1 MSTSTVTEWIA
12 IVNLRSGGRARPE
25 AFARRLESAVSR
37 VFVSERAG
45 HVDSLVR
52 ACPDAT
58 GIVVAGGDGTLFEVL
73 QACDRARQKILLI
86 PSGRGNSLAKDL
98 GMDADCDPVACVQHG
113 IDRAIDL
120 LDVELVMHDGR
131 RWTGVSASNLAIGYP
146 AEVAR
151 QAARW
156 RRFGPRSY
164 AIAALT
170 ARIESLNVRIRCDD
184 EQDES
189 ANVTGFVISNSRY
202 VGPFLGF
209 PSSSLGDGICHTI
222 EMRAGRIR
230 QAVHNLS
237 SFSGLGFYE
246 PGVRRD
252 IRAIRIVLDTP
263 SLMKIDGEL
272 RTGVSEIH
280 ARLSPAAVTFR
291 IPAATDA

>member
-98 GMDADCDPVACVQHG
+98 GIDADCDPVACVQHG

-131 RWTGVSASNLAIGYP
+131 RWSGVSASNLAIGYP
-146 AEVAR
+146 AEGAR

-202 VGPFLGF
+202 VGP
-209 PSSSLGDGICHTI
+209 CHTI